1 MYNSYFHTLDGKYDT
16 CYSLNIIKTIKN
28 NVKWALFIEVYD
40 AAINKLKNG
49 NLMNIKKKPG
59 NLQMYKYHKFWNTS
73 GCMMNV
79 GNLLSTFQ

>member
-49 NLMNIKKKPG
+49 NLLNIKKSLEIFKCISIISFG
-59 NLQMYKYHKFWNTS
+59 TLQ
-73 GCMMNV
+73 GV
-79 GNLLSTFQ
+79 